1 MIDIY
6 MVLAFV
12 IGAVIA
18 FFVTKSPKHDEQS
31 SQELAQAVLRSVKF
45 VDVQEVKSLE
55 NTTVYL
61 GYDLIDNKFLG
72 QAEDVKTLYRQIFS
86 SNPKFE
92 MLYVRTD
99 PNSDELVA
107 VERSYTESVAQ

>member
-6 MVLAFV
+6 ILLAFV
-12 IGAVIA
+12 IGGIITLLMMQSVK
-18 FFVTKSPKHDEQS
+18 KSDNSTE
-31 SQELAQAVLRSVKF
+31 ELRQAVLRSIKF
-45 VDVQEVKSLE
+45 VDVQEVKSRE
-55 NTTVYL
+55 NITVYL
-61 GYDLIDNKFLG
+61 GYDLMDNKFLG
-72 QAEDVKTLYRQIFS
+72 QAEDIKTLYKQIFS

-107 VERSYTESVAQ
+107 VDRNTKSVA